1 MDLESE
7 HKQFSNCISLGW
19 LCATAGSM
27 SKYGFRNFS
36 GPFDWYYSD
45 FKSVVRHID
54 NGFSDFLMRDNLVV
68 CDDNTRIFEDK
79 KYGYKYFHDIRTN
92 LDSDYVHIRE
102 KYDRRIERFYEKIK
116 QPTLFL
122 RAVRS
127 SWEKEYII
135 ADHCEIDGIL
145 KKYHSQNE
153 VIYLT
158 ADIVGDLPKNIKSFR
173 LNISEYMFDAASSR
187 NMFDNA
193 PDLVNYCRNTLDDE
207 TIQKNIVLDRRSNYA
222 CAADVYAMISESDEK
237 VLKGLSSIFSLDI
250 DRNLYIYGIGYQGIA
265 MIEYLLKKDV
275 MISGLIDSF
284 IAGREFKGYKIMSN
298 EEIADGSNI
307 FVTIADSES
316 VKDVRELLKEKHV
329 HICDYTELVNRIN
342 EIK

>member
-7 HKQFSNCISLGW
+7 HKQFSNCVSLGW

-45 FKSVVRHID
+45 FKSVVHHID

-68 CDDNTRIFEDK
+68 CDDNPRIFEDIK
-79 KYGYKYFHDIRTN
+79 FGYKYFHDIRTN

-127 SWEKEYII
+127 LQEKEYILS
-135 ADHCEIDGIL
+135 DHNEIEKVL
-145 KKYHSQNE
+145 KKSNSQNE
-153 VIYLT
+153 VTYLA
-158 ADIVGDLPKNIKSFR
+158 ADCVGDLPKHIKSFR
-173 LNISEYMFDAASSR
+173 LNIPEYLFDAASSR

-193 PDLVNYCRNTLDDE
+193 PDLVYYCRNTLDNE

-237 VLKGLSSIFSLDI
+237 VYEGLASVFSLDS
-250 DRNLYIYGIGYQGIA
+250 DRNLYIYGIGYQGVA
-265 MIEYLLKKDV
+265 MVEYLLKKDV

-284 IAGREFKGYKIMSN
+284 KAGREHKGYKIMSP
-298 EEIADGSNI
+298 EEIEDGSNI

-316 VKDVRELLKEKHV
+316 VKSVRELLKEKQV
-329 HICDYTELVNRIN
+329 HICEYTELVNRIN